1 MSESHFKEDQL
12 KRKYKLD
19 IEMIRDHLTTL
30 EAKVTCTVRGEP
42 ELGSLLPVHS
52 MKFTVPSYMLD
63 KIFSLNLIKYFICLI
78 PTS

>member
-19 IEMIRDHLTTL
+19 IDMIRYHLTAL
-30 EAKVTCTVRGEP
+30 EAKFTCTVRGEA

-52 MKFTVPSYMLD
+52 MKCMVPSYVLD
-63 KIFSLNLIKYFICLI
+63 KIF
-78 PTS
+78 P